1 MNDRY
6 RQAKRY
12 WAQHSLFNRKLSYK
26 MLIWSMRRRRDKAE
40 VVLDVSEEFPRLV
53 IRQRNSDG

>member
-6 RQAKRY
+6 RQARRY

-26 MLIWSMRRRRDKAE
+26 MLIWIMRRRRDKAE
-40 VVLDVSEEFPRLV
+40 VVLDVSEEFPR
-53 IRQRNSDG
+53 